1 MQKPVIAKAVAAVLT
16 AVLTAALAA
25 AATYQYVQFAAERHQ
40 SDLLSSLHIVE
51 QILSETKSELL
62 GYTSF
67 TRYLEVT
74 KKAITGQTSFL
85 AARIDREYVH
95 VEHIK
100 RSALGI
106 TSDATIILRY
116 AVEYSVG
123 YDLSPDSFSVAGD
136 GSGITV
142 TLKRPELVA
151 SPAIAAIS
159 HEVASKGLLID
170 EKEHVIAL
178 QQQLTRIAEK
188 QGDAVKKEEAV
199 IALCERKLGEF
210 LRDFLSKQPNVRSVP
225 TITFAY
231 R

>member
-1 MQKPVIAKAVAAVLT
+1 MQKPVIAIAVT

-25 AATYQYVQFAAERHQ
+25 ALAAAATYQYFQFSAERHQ
-40 SDLLSSLHIVE
+40 ADLLSKLHVVE
-51 QILSETKSELL
+51 QTLSETKSELL

-67 TRYLEVT
+67 NRYLEVT
-74 KKAITGQTSFL
+74 KKAITGQTRFL
-85 AARIDREYVH
+85 AARVDREYVH

-106 TSDATIILRY
+106 HSDATIILTY

-123 YDLSPDSFSVAGD
+123 YDLSPDSFSVTGD
-136 GSGITV
+136 ASGITV
-142 TLKRPELVA
+142 TLRRPELVA
-151 SPAIAAIS
+151 SPAIGAMS
-159 HEVASKGLLID
+159 HEIASKGLLID

-178 QQQLTRIAEK
+178 QQRLTSIAEK
-188 QGDAVKKEEAV
+188 QGDAIKKEEAV
-199 IALCERKLGEF
+199 IALCERKLGDF